1 MEPKFQTSF
10 IPKKPIGLGTGSGIS
25 VIRSTNIFSVV
36 ATVLFLVTILT
47 SGGLFFYKNLLTNQ
61 IKEADKN
68 IISARD
74 AFEPEKIKE
83 LVDVN
88 TRIVSAKKLLSSH
101 VVVSKLFILMENLTI
116 KKMRFTE
123 FNYVNKDN
131 SHTLSITGEVQTY
144 NALAEQQ
151 DIFLKNDFI
160 KNPVFS
166 NFNLGDN
173 GYILVNF
180 SAQIDSGLI
189 SYKKSIEAIPL
200 N

>member
-10 IPKKPIGLGTGSGIS
+10 IPKKPIGSVSGSGVN

-36 ATVLFLVTILT
+36 TTVVFIVTLLT

-61 IKEADKN
+61 IKDADKN

-74 AFEPEKIKE
+74 AFEPEKIQE
-83 LVDVN
+83 LVDAN
-88 TRIVSAKKLLSSH
+88 SRIISAKKLLENH
-101 VVVSKLFILMENLTI
+101 IVVSKILILLESLTI
-116 KKMRFTE
+116 KRMRFVE
-123 FNYVNKDN
+123 FNYANKDN
-131 SHTLSITGEVQTY
+131 NHNITISGEVQTY
-144 NALAEQQ
+144 NALAQQQ

-160 KNPVFS
+160 KNPIFS

-180 SAQIDSGLI
+180 SAQIDPSLI
-189 SYKKSIEAIPL
+189 SYKKNVEATAV